1 MDKVIAKKDVQAA
14 KQLEG
19 EISSLMLTILD
30 DEHGVELYISML
42 HNFNDD
48 FNSQAWT
55 NRSKA
60 RSILDN
66 AMREAVSNPD
76 KNSIRN
82 YVGQLYGLLP
92 SRDKEGRDDI
102 LGV

>member
-1 MDKVIAKKDVQAA
+1 MTGLYSECLFTCLPLRKIYAY
-14 KQLEG
+14 
-19 EISSLMLTILD
+19 
-30 DEHGVELYISML
+30 HG
-42 HNFNDD
+42 NNDGFD
-48 FNSQAWT
+48 SQAWT

-92 SRDKEGRDDI
+92 RTEKEGRDDI